1 MDSFSDR
8 LKTVLADPDAMAK
21 ITELAKNFAAGE
33 KPKPPSEE
41 KDAWQE
47 RETGGLP
54 GLLPSSEES
63 NPFRDLMRSPAIS
76 NALKLLNDGSRER
89 VALLQA
95 MRPFVR
101 DEKKGKLDS
110 IIQTMKVLDL
120 ISSAQKFI

>member
-41 KDAWQE
+41 DLQGV
-47 RETGGLP
+47 ETGGLP